1 MINDDALELVKK
13 RANTIFNK
21 LYREKQRLHTKKQK
35 KRQQSNVIIED
46 LLYKPTFSPS
56 DNQFFK
62 LIENTR
68 RVVALDSNQASGQK
82 TSESL
87 EMIYEN
93 SGEPLDSIIDDDK
106 SDEKKD
112 DKNNLTQPLM
122 SVRASSTETSFSL
135 PQLNSKMSGSSL
147 GTQKLSRYQEDFE
160 EIEFLGRGSFSE
172 VVKVR
177 NKLDGRFYAV
187 KKIIIRQGQRLAR
200 IMREVQTLSRLH
212 HQNIIRYYQAWL
224 EEVQDSE
231 VKLLNTLIS
240 FLLIE
245 H

>member
-1 MINDDALELVKK
+1 
-13 RANTIFNK
+13 
-21 LYREKQRLHTKKQK
+21 
-35 KRQQSNVIIED
+35 
-46 LLYKPTFSPS
+46 
-56 DNQFFK
+56 
-62 LIENTR
+62 
-68 RVVALDSNQASGQK
+68 
-82 TSESL
+82 
-87 EMIYEN
+87 MIYEHN
-93 SGEPLDSIIDDDK
+93 GEPLDSIIDDDK

-112 DKNNLTQPLM
+112 EKNMTQPLL

-135 PQLNSKMSGSSL
+135 PQLNTKMSGSSV
-147 GTQKLSRYQEDFE
+147 GTQRLSRYQEDFE

-231 VKLLNTLIS
+231 VMRIINQLR
-240 FLLIE
+240 